1 MGNNASLAEKGS
13 SARPKTATLA
23 SFLREILPEILNA
36 GAFQLSMQKVAWSI
50 REKFNMEGVY
60 LFKLEED
67 VSLVL
72 QAQAGPPPSDRLFS
86 EVKTIL
92 KSGNAP
98 KAGLARWKVGDGSS
112 RTMFHATLNVT
123 DDCKL
128 ILGVLNSRLL
138 KADLEKLQY
147 VCAIITPALSSA
159 YKRQQLSNDLID
171 ARRLVHD
178 TKAEQRAKSAF
189 LSRMSHDLRTPL
201 SVLLGFAQLL
211 EMENLNRRQNEH
223 VQHILQSGRQLLYLI
238 NQVLELSEID
248 SGKLTLQLEP
258 VHLTT
263 LVTKCVDMLLPKA
276 REKGITVTID
286 EQSGS
291 NLWVLADADR
301 LEQIVSN
308 LLSNAIKFNVRDGR
322 VSVASVTGSDNRVQL
337 RVTDTGPGVA
347 QSQMPRLFEPFD
359 RLDVGGDIEG
369 AGLGLAIS
377 RVLSEA
383 LGGRLRVES
392 TLGRGSTFTLE
403 IPAAKGPMSDTK

>member
-1 MGNNASLAEKGS
+1 
-13 SARPKTATLA
+13 
-23 SFLREILPEILNA
+23 
-36 GAFQLSMQKVAWSI
+36 
-50 REKFNMEGVY
+50 
-60 LFKLEED
+60 
-67 VSLVL
+67 
-72 QAQAGPPPSDRLFS
+72 
-86 EVKTIL
+86 
-92 KSGNAP
+92 
-98 KAGLARWKVGDGSS
+98 
-112 RTMFHATLNVT
+112 MFHATLNVT

-308 LLSNAIKFNVRDGR
+308 LLSNAI
-322 VSVASVTGSDNRVQL
+322 
-337 RVTDTGPGVA
+337 
-347 QSQMPRLFEPFD
+347 
-359 RLDVGGDIEG
+359 
-369 AGLGLAIS
+369 
-377 RVLSEA
+377 
-383 LGGRLRVES
+383 
-392 TLGRGSTFTLE
+392 
-403 IPAAKGPMSDTK
+403 